1 MKIITTLVYN
11 QRVTHLQETRKQS
24 YGSLHMQIFQKRFGI
39 IGGFVLL
46 LILLAANAI
55 VTRRQLAVQIE
66 DQNWVAHS
74 RQVLFELSQTESLLN
89 EAETGQR
96 GYLYTGN
103 PKYLTPYTLAI
114 AQVEPHLQ
122 NLAWLTSDNAEQQA
136 RVLTLRGLVQ
146 KKFSELAKTISL
158 YKSGQLDEAE
168 ELVLSDAGLLIMNDI
183 RSQLHALVQE
193 EDALVPVRN
202 AAYQKSLHL
211 TAACIY
217 LSSTLAAIGLILLA
231 YFIIRQMELRERHAR
246 QLRERE
252 EWFRVTLTSLG
263 DGVIATDEQGHVTF
277 LNPVAEQL
285 TGWSL
290 ARAEGKPVDEVFPI
304 FNEYTHQPV
313 DNPVKKVMDFGLI
326 VGLANHTVLRGP
338 NGTLI
343 PIEDSAAPIRD
354 DRDKLVGV
362 VLVFRD
368 STHERKSQEILRKTE
383 KLAAAARLAA
393 TFAHEINNPLEAV
406 VNLIFIVKGMEGLPA
421 SAIAPLD
428 LADQELSRV
437 SHITRQTLGFYRES
451 TVPGR
456 VDLAVVLENVLKLYS
471 NKFKTKAIHIERDLN
486 PSPPVLGLSGEL
498 TQAVSNLIS
507 NAADAVPLQ
516 GTIRTKLSSFEDGH
530 GRWVRLVVEDD
541 GPGIAPQL
549 MDRIF
554 EPFFTTKT
562 DVGNGLGLWVTQ
574 EIIER
579 HDGRIEVASGG
590 APSGGDG
597 EAAGATFSI
606 FLPIAP
612 VLESGD

>member
-1 MKIITTLVYN
+1 
-11 QRVTHLQETRKQS
+11 
-24 YGSLHMQIFQKRFGI
+24 MQIFQKRFGI

-55 VTRRQLAVQIE
+55 VTRRQLDVQVE
-66 DQNWVAHS
+66 NQYWVAHS
-74 RQVLFELSQTESLLN
+74 RQVLFELSQTESLLKD
-89 EAETGQR
+89 AETGQR

-103 PKYLTPYTLAI
+103 TKYLVPYTIAITSVQSHLEALAT
-114 AQVEPHLQ
+114 
-122 NLAWLTSDNAEQQA
+122 LTGDNPRQRVHIQILRDLIHEKSDE
-136 RVLTLRGLVQ
+136 LT
-146 KKFSELAKTISL
+146 ATISL
-158 YKSGQLDEAE
+158 YRSGQRDVARTI
-168 ELVLSDAGLLIMNDI
+168 VLSDVGLTVMNGIQD
-183 RSQLHALVQE
+183 QLNAMAQE
-193 EDALVPVRN
+193 ENTLIPARN
-202 AAYQKSLHL
+202 AAYQKSLHV
-211 TAACIY
+211 TAVCIY
-217 LSSTLAAIGLILLA
+217 LSSILAGIGLILLA
-231 YFIIRQMELRERHAR
+231 YFIIRQTELRERHAR

-263 DGVIATDEQGHVTF
+263 DGVIATDEQGRVTF

-290 ARAEGKPVDEVFPI
+290 ARAEGRQVQEVFPI
-304 FNEYTHQPV
+304 YNEYTHQPV
-313 DNPVKKVMDFGLI
+313 DNPVKKVMDMGVI
-326 VGLANHTVLRGP
+326 VGLANHTVLRST

-354 DRDKLVGV
+354 DRDRLVGV

-421 SAIAPLD
+421 AAIAPLD
-428 LADQELSRV
+428 LADQELNRV

-486 PSPPVLGLSGEL
+486 PSPLVLGLSGEL

-507 NAADAVPLQ
+507 NAADAVRLQ
-516 GTIRTKLSSFEDGH
+516 GTIRTRLSSFEDSK

-562 DVGNGLGLWVTQ
+562 DVGNGLGLWVTR

-579 HDGRIEVASGG
+579 HDGRIEVASG
-590 APSGGDG
+590 AALSGGDG
-597 EAAGATFSI
+597 ESAGAIFSV

-612 VLESGD
+612 AAETADSFAAFD